1 MKILPRLLL
10 SFTLCSMPIAAFA
23 QSAEVNTLM
32 TQAQR
37 ALIGGDRATA
47 KVLFKRVIELDPKNA
62 NAQRYLRT
70 IELAEAQTG
79 AGGGALKVQL
89 ERLMVEKIDFK
100 DTSLDAVLQ
109 FLSHVAKQKSMN
121 LSFVQKL
128 PPDYAKNT
136 KITLNLANVPMAVVL
151 QYVGSL
157 SGTVLKPEQYAVAVE
172 LASAQATPAATSNP
186 ADPKIPGL

>member
-1 MKILPRLLL
+1 MKILSRLLVSL
-10 SFTLCSMPIAAFA
+10 ALCSMPVLAPA

-37 ALIGGDRATA
+37 ALMGGDRPTA

-62 NAQRYLRT
+62 NAARYLRT
-70 IELAEAQTG
+70 IELADAQAG

-89 ERLMVEKIDFK
+89 ERLMVDKIDFK

-109 FLSHVAKQKSMN
+109 FLSHVAKQKSMT

-172 LASAQATPAATSNP
+172 LASAQAAPAAATNP